1 MNSRSLRF
9 RLIAWYV
16 VWLAVVFI
24 SFGAIVYLA
33 SKQHLENMLRESLSR
48 RAAQVTNVIQSP
60 GLVEDSARLRA
71 EMETRF
77 APEVNGRFLRITRHD
92 GVEMYRSR
100 APHEERFDPASIPAT
115 SVTDASET
123 FVYHELAGDHP
134 MYVAVESALVGPQQ
148 YLVEF
153 GASAESVETA
163 LEQLLVAFGIAVPAL
178 VVVAVAGG
186 YFLVRQAMKPVDE
199 VIRTAEQISSHNLA
213 AGIPVAPTGDELQR
227 LSTALNNM
235 FRRLDEA
242 FQHNK
247 RFMAD
252 ASHELR
258 TPLTVLQ
265 CELEA
270 VRDLTRDNDQA
281 REIVANIIEDVE
293 RLTKI
298 VEELFALCRL
308 DAGEAQRESVRF
320 DLGAL
325 VANTTDQMAV
335 LADDKRIRISREAA
349 AVNIH
354 GDRAR
359 LKQVA
364 VNLINNAIQYTPAGG
379 TIRVSVHAENGSAVF
394 EVADNGIG
402 IPAEA
407 LPHVF
412 ERFFRVDKARSR
424 DYGGAGLGLAIVK
437 AICSAHGGSVDVES
451 DEGKGSRF
459 VVRLPLSAH

>member
-1 MNSRSLRF
+1 
-9 RLIAWYV
+9 
-16 VWLAVVFI
+16 
-24 SFGAIVYLA
+24 
-33 SKQHLENMLRESLSR
+33 
-48 RAAQVTNVIQSP
+48 
-60 GLVEDSARLRA
+60 
-71 EMETRF
+71 
-77 APEVNGRFLRITRHD
+77 
-92 GVEMYRSR
+92 
-100 APHEERFDPASIPAT
+100 
-115 SVTDASET
+115 
-123 FVYHELAGDHP
+123 
-134 MYVAVESALVGPQQ
+134 MYVAVESATVGPQR
-148 YLVEF
+148 YRVEF
-153 GASAESVETA
+153 GASAESVQAA

-178 VVVAVAGG
+178 VVVAIAGG

-213 AGIPVAPTGDELQR
+213 AGVPVAATGDELQR

-258 TPLTVLQ
+258 TPLTVVQ

-270 VRDLTRDNDQA
+270 VRDLTANDPQA

-293 RLTKI
+293 GLTRI

-308 DAGEAQRESVRF
+308 DAGEAHQESVPF
-320 DLGAL
+320 DFGSL
-325 VANTTDQMAV
+325 VATTTDQMAV
-335 LADDKRIRISREAA
+335 LAEDKRIRISKEAA
-349 AVNIH
+349 SVTIH
-354 GDRAR
+354 GDRTR

-364 VNLINNAIQYTPAGG
+364 VNLINNAIKFTPPGG
-379 TIRVSVHAENGSAVF
+379 AIRVAVQAQNGHAIF

-402 IPAEA
+402 IPRDA

-412 ERFFRVDKARSR
+412 ERFFRVAKARSR
-424 DYGGAGLGLAIVK
+424 EVGGAGLGLAIVQ
-437 AICSAHGGSVDVES
+437 AICTAHGGSVAVES

-459 VVRLPLSAH
+459 IVKLPLSPH